1 MEVIQV
7 IYRARGQYQENG
19 KKTTLDGQEK
29 QIIFKLPKK
38 IKNTN
43 TKI

>member
-19 KKTTLDGQEK
+19 KKTTLDGQENK
-29 QIIFKLPKK
+29 SSFI
-38 IKNTN
+38 
-43 TKI
+43 